1 MGHGIFHSTF
11 YCTLKLSWV
20 GYDLLLQI
28 EVKTL
33 SRRNDSTELDETGED
48 ETVADET
55 GVDELGIIRTVWKGK
70 ERCRGVE
77 GHIMSWHRSV
87 YTLSSPH
94 LHGKQ

>member
-1 MGHGIFHSTF
+1 MITKINSSWKHFFMGHGIFHSTF

-28 EVKTL
+28 EVKAL

-55 GVDELGIIRTVWKGK
+55 VADETGVDELGINQNSL
-70 ERCRGVE
+70 ER
-77 GHIMSWHRSV
+77 
-87 YTLSSPH
+87 
-94 LHGKQ
+94 